1 MNLNRQNLKCPNSAS
16 LSIKSPSFKSPSF
29 KSKLGKVSFSAV
41 ALSLSIAFSIS
52 LSGCGNQSQEPL
64 RIGATMSQTGAYQT
78 QGQAARNG
86 YLLCEQD
93 LNAAGGILGRP
104 VEFVIYDDESSQQRA
119 RALYE
124 QLITQDQVD
133 AIMGPYGSTLTEA
146 VAPITEKHRFVHI
159 SPLAAT
165 SSIWEQGRHHLF
177 MVLPPADVFLA
188 GLITLAEQ
196 QGYQRVA
203 VLYEDALFPSAAA
216 QGAIDLATTKG
227 MEVVFQQAY
236 ASGTEDFRAY
246 LTAIGN
252 ADTEVLA
259 LAASAL
265 TNFVTI
271 TEQLKELDVNVNLL
285 GTSGAVDEFQQALG
299 ADANYVMGLSAW
311 EASVP
316 LPGSE
321 RFVRDYQARF
331 ERAPSFHAAGAYGSC
346 QLLAHAIETAGS
358 LNSDA
363 IRDVLLNLEMTTV
376 FGPFAVDKRGYQT
389 AHQGV
394 FVQWQEG
401 EKRVIWPPQQAVATP
416 QMPMPTWSER
426 ND

>member
-1 MNLNRQNLKCPNSAS
+1 MNLTKKVGTLLTSA
-16 LSIKSPSFKSPSF
+16 L
-29 KSKLGKVSFSAV
+29 LLHLV
-41 ALSLSIAFSIS
+41 
-52 LSGCGNQSQEPL
+52 GCGQQAQEPL

-93 LNAAGGILGRP
+93 LNAAGGLLGRP
-104 VEFVIYDDESSQQRA
+104 VEFVVYDDESSQERA

-124 QLITQDQVD
+124 QLISVEQVD

-146 VAPITEKHRFVHI
+146 VAPITEKHRYVHI

-188 GLITLAEQ
+188 GLINMAEQ
-196 QGYQRVA
+196 HGYQRVA
-203 VLYEDALFPSAAA
+203 VLYEDALFPAAAA
-216 QGAIDLATTKG
+216 QGAIDLATSKG
-227 MEVVFQQAY
+227 MDVVFQQAY
-236 ASGTEDFRAY
+236 TSGTEDFRSY
-246 LTAIGN
+246 LSDIATAE
-252 ADTEVLA
+252 TQVLA

-271 TEQLKELDVNVNLL
+271 TQQLKELDINVQLM
-285 GTSGAVDEFQQALG
+285 GTSGAVDEFQHALG
-299 ADANYVMGLSAW
+299 ADADYVMGLSAW

-321 RFVRDYQARF
+321 QFVRNYQARF
-331 ERAPSFHAAGAYGSC
+331 QRAPSFHAAGAYGSC
-346 QLLAHAIETAGS
+346 QLLAHAITSAGS

-394 FVQWQEG
+394 FVQWQDG
-401 EKRVIWPPQQAVATP
+401 EKRVIWPHEQAVSEPRIT
-416 QMPMPTWSER
+416 MPTWSER
-426 ND
+426 AN